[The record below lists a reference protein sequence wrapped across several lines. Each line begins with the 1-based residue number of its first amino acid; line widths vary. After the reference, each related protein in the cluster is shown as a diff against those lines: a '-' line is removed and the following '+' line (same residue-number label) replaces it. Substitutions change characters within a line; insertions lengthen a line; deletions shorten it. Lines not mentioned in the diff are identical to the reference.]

1 MADLHSQSVMSR
13 GVDND
18 NAPDLTA
25 KVAAAWSDFT
35 VAMTAALRELP
46 TGADLTLILDPTT
59 SGTGEAVYDISLTAP
74 AEGQLCADAASNAT
88 LPQQAHLDRTAVGQ
102 LVALGWQPPGV
113 LDSAGERFG
122 LHLESEE
129 AASLAAIVSRT
140 MRDVYGAPHPAFLTY
155 DCQSPDDAC
164 DGLVLAPARPVP
176 VDDVEEDVSQLA
188 LTSSGPLAEAV
199 TTVVAAL
206 LHTTP
211 AHLAV
216 DDNGEISVRSG
227 SAMVFINPGVHP
239 AVVDVYSPLLTE
251 VAPTE
256 RLYRELS
263 ALTRRLPIGRLYYGD
278 GTIWASVPVYG
289 RDFQPRHLALAV
301 ESMTRLADD
310 LDDRLQ
316 RKFGGRRFF
325 DQKSLPEFAEEPPT
339 GLYL

>member
-1 MADLHSQSVMSR
+1 MD
-13 GVDND
+13 DD

-25 KVAAAWSDFT
+25 KVSAAWRDF
-35 VAMTAALRELP
+35 TAALAEALPELP
-46 TGADLTLILDPTT
+46 VGADLALILDPTA
-59 SGTGEAVYDISLTAP
+59 SGTGNAVYDISLSVP
-74 AEGQLCADAASNAT
+74 GDDEIRADATSNAT
-88 LPQQAHLDRTAVGQ
+88 LPEAAQLGRTAVGQ

-113 LDSAGERFG
+113 LDGSVERFG
-122 LHLESEE
+122 LHIEPDQAEL
-129 AASLAAIVSRT
+129 LATIVSRT

-155 DCQSPDDAC
+155 DYQAG
-164 DGLVLAPARPVP
+164 DGVTSGDLVLAPARPAPAVT
-176 VDDVEEDVSQLA
+176 VEDE
-188 LTSSGPLAEAV
+188 SSEVVLSDAGPLADVV

-211 AHLAV
+211 GHLAV

-227 SAMVFINPGVHP
+227 SAMVFINPTEHP

-251 VAPTE
+251 VDPTE

-263 ALTRRLPIGRLYYGD
+263 ELTRRLPIGRLYYAD

-289 RDFQPRHLALAV
+289 RDFQPRHLMLAV

-316 RKFGGRRFF
+316 QKFGGRRFF
-325 DQKSLPEFAEEPPT
+325 DQKSLPTSPEDPPT
-339 GLYL
+339 GMYL